1 MNRDYVYK
9 SQDIV
14 NEVKK
19 AVIGKDDVVTKV
31 MLAVLARGHVLL
43 EDIPG
48 VGKTTLAVA
57 FSKAMNLNYN
67 RVQFTP
73 DVMPS
78 DVTGFSI
85 YDKEKQEF
93 VYKPGAAM
101 CNLFLADEINRTS
114 SKTQSALLEVMEEGS
129 ITVDGVTRQTP
140 RPFVV
145 IATENPI
152 GSVGTQLLPESQLDR
167 FAVCLTMGYP
177 DAESEL
183 NILRD
188 RKGHNPLDD
197 IEPIADGEEIMAMQN
212 EVDEV
217 HVHDDIY
224 RYITEI
230 AAATRNHPDLR
241 LGLSPRGTLAVAK
254 MARANAYYLGREYVV
269 PDDVRAVLKAT
280 AGHRVLLTSKA
291 GVAGLTGG
299 DILEKILEEIEPP
312 SIQQPA
318 RPRRDR

>member
-1 MNRDYVYK
+1 MYRDYVYK

-31 MLAVLARGHVLL
+31 MLAVLARGHVVL

-48 VGKTTLAVA
+48 VGKT
-57 FSKAMNLNYN
+57 
-67 RVQFTP
+67 
-73 DVMPS
+73 
-78 DVTGFSI
+78 
-85 YDKEKQEF
+85 
-93 VYKPGAAM
+93 
-101 CNLFLADEINRTS
+101 
-114 SKTQSALLEVMEEGS
+114 
-129 ITVDGVTRQTP
+129 
-140 RPFVV
+140 
-145 IATENPI
+145 
-152 GSVGTQLLPESQLDR
+152 
-167 FAVCLTMGYP
+167 
-177 DAESEL
+177 
-183 NILRD
+183 
-188 RKGHNPLDD
+188 
-197 IEPIADGEEIMAMQN
+197 
-212 EVDEV
+212 
-217 HVHDDIY
+217 
-224 RYITEI
+224 
-230 AAATRNHPDLR
+230 
-241 LGLSPRGTLAVAK
+241 TLAVAK

>member
-57 FSKAMNLNYN
+57 FSKAMNLDYN

-188 RKGHNPLDD
+188 RKGHNPLED
-197 IEPIADGEEIMAMQN
+197 IEPIASGEEIMAMQN

-230 AAATRNHPDLR
+230 AAATRSHPDLR

-299 DILEKILEEIEPP
+299 DILEKILGEIEPP
-312 SIQQPA
+312 SIQQPT

>member
-1 MNRDYVYK
+1 MNREYVYK

-57 FSKAMNLNYN
+57 FSKAMNLDYH

-188 RKGHNPLDD
+188 RKGRDPLQD
-197 IEPIADGEEIMAMQN
+197 IAPIADGAEILAMQN

-217 HVHDDIY
+217 FVHDDIY

-230 AAATRNHPDLR
+230 AGATRSHPDLR

-269 PDDVRAVLKAT
+269 PDDVRAILRAT

-299 DILEKILEEIEPP
+299 DILDKILGAIEPP
-312 SIQQPA
+312 SIQP
-318 RPRRDR
+318 PRAQRDR

>member
-188 RKGHNPLDD
+188 HKGHNPLDD

-217 HVHDDIY
+217 RVHDDIY

-299 DILEKILEEIEPP
+299 DILEKILGEIEPP
-312 SIQQPA
+312 SIQQPTRA
-318 RPRRDR
+318 RRDR